1 MENCIIKCSPQR
13 NLVSGYTKVKV
24 MPDNYSKIILI
35 SGCTGKTIQEVVD
48 ELLSFAISRTQI
60 QQDDGNLMS
69 LNQEVK

>member
-1 MENCIIKCSPQR
+1 MESCIIKCSQR

-69 LNQEVK
+69 LN